1 MKNKLFL
8 FSLIL
13 IFVFLSA
20 SFLRVRN
27 ASAQKIIFISMLSKI
42 PGYKIVKDY
51 GFITYGK
58 HESNQVLIREIKG
71 QKPIIQWIYN
81 TSQGNMVMRT
91 FGDIEQYAP
100 SGSNACIDL
109 SFRRGFYAACEY
121 VKLVSKK

>member
-1 MKNKLFL
+1 MKNKLFFFLAILL
-8 FSLIL
+8 FA
-13 IFVFLSA
+13 FLSIGLA
-20 SFLRVRN
+20 KN
-27 ASAQKIIFISMLSKI
+27 ASAQNLIFISMLSKI

-81 TSQGNMVMRT
+81 TSQGNMVIRT

-121 VKLVSKK
+121 VKLVPKK

>member
-1 MKNKLFL
+1 MKNKLFFFLAILL
-8 FSLIL
+8 FA
-13 IFVFLSA
+13 FLSIGLA
-20 SFLRVRN
+20 KN
-27 ASAQKIIFISMLSKI
+27 ASAQNLIFISMLSKI
-42 PGYKIVKDY
+42 PGYKIAKDY

-91 FGDIEQYAP
+91 FGDIEQYTP

-121 VKLVSKK
+121 VKLVPEK